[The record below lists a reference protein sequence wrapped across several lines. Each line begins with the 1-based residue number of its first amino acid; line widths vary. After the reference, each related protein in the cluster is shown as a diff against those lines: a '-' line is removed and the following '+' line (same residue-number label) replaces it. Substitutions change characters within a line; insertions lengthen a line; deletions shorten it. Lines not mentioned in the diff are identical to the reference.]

1 MSKLDLS
8 STSLFRKFK
17 WIEEEDIAE
26 VSELLRDGD
35 LSGFL
40 GTKSPSHLGG
50 PQVQL
55 LEKLWAEL
63 ARTQGAVTFN
73 SWTSGLEASI
83 ASLGLSAGLEV
94 IVSPWTM
101 VATGSAIINNNL
113 VPVFCDIELNS
124 YNIDPGEVEKLL
136 SPKTG
141 AILAV
146 DIFGKPCAF
155 ESLKELAT
163 SAGVPLIIDAAQTP
177 LATSRGYRSS
187 EYADISGYSFNRHK
201 HLQCGEGGIAVSN
214 NPSYIKR
221 MQCYRNHAEVTT
233 ESQDLLVSGHNLR
246 LGEIESKLILKQLAR
261 IEKMVMHRRKAA
273 FAIIQGLSDLQQ
285 VLLPEPSL
293 NEHDFYILGIILQP
307 EISSKREAVYHK
319 LKALG
324 TPGILFG
331 YDNIHRY
338 SAFSKFGKTSL
349 PVAESLQDEKFL
361 GIYMCGIEWTPIA
374 IETVIENFRRVL
386 LNL

>member
-8 STSLFRKFK
+8 SNSLFRKFQ
-17 WIEEEDIAE
+17 WVEEEDIAE
-26 VSELLRDGD
+26 VCELLRDGD

-83 ASLGLSAGLEV
+83 ASLGLEAGLEV
-94 IVSPWTM
+94 IVTPWTM

-113 VPVFCDIELNS
+113 IPVFCDIDSNS
-124 YNIDPGEVEKLL
+124 YNIDPNQIEKLL
-136 SPKTG
+136 SSSTG

-155 ESLKELAT
+155 ESLSELAK
-163 SAGVPLIIDAAQTP
+163 SVGVPLIIDAAQTP
-177 LATSRGYRSS
+177 LATTGGYRSS
-187 EYADISGYSFNRHK
+187 EFADISGYSFNRHK

-233 ESQDLLVSGHNLR
+233 ESEDLLVSGHNLR
-246 LGEIESKLILKQLAR
+246 LGEIESKLIVKQLAR
-261 IEKMVMHRRKAA
+261 IEKLVMHRRKAA
-273 FAIIQGLSDLQQ
+273 VAIIQGLSDLQSIS
-285 VLLPEPSL
+285 LPEPSL
-293 NEHDFYILGIILQP
+293 TEHDFYILGMNLQP
-307 EISSKREAVYHK
+307 EIANKRQDIFHK

-331 YDNIHRY
+331 YDNIQRY
-338 SAFSKFGKTSL
+338 SAFSKFRQTKL

-361 GIYMCGIEWTPIA
+361 GIYMCGINWTPLA